1 MGLFSKLKDKFSKKE
16 DVKEEKIQEKYDKGL
31 EKTRESFVSSLSLL
45 GKKFTKV
52 NEEYYEELERILIK
66 ADIGVNTVDKFMDLL
81 RKRVKSENII
91 DTKYLN
97 EVIVDELFIIYVE
110 GESLSDKIN
119 MASSGPTVLLFV
131 GVNGVGKT
139 TLMKEIFKNNNEC
152 IEINDN
158 IGDVININYL
168 NFEILEVKE
177 EEKGEQSTG
186 IIIQIPSSKIFNYP
200 IKNYSKAF
208 KYIWKEMEINVPI
221 DSDIEKD
228 KKTLYKIINSNE
240 TLKKIPNKM
249 KNQLNNVVGEY
260 RIYYNNLDPI
270 IYTSVVDNHVKLTIR
285 FLCHPK
291 KVRNIE
297 SDLWNKILLANKE
310 GKIKL
315 FVD

>member
-1 MGLFSKLKDKFSKKE
+1 MNLLNYVTKITGINNNYFTSSIESLLVLFILRLVDKVFQFINNKFNKNDKNKYKLNKRIHLITNIIIIIAFVIIWQDYFKNFLTL
-16 DVKEEKIQEKYDKGL
+16 I
-31 EKTRESFVSSLSLL
+31 SFVSAALTFAL
-45 GKKFTKV
+45 
-52 NEEYYEELERILIK
+52 RDIILNFFS
-66 ADIGVNTVDKFMDLL
+66 G
-81 RKRVKSENII
+81 
-91 DTKYLN
+91 
-97 EVIVDELFIIYVE
+97 IYI
-110 GESLSDKIN
+110 KIN
-119 MASSGPTVLLFV
+119 KPFNV
-131 GVNGVGKT
+131 
-139 TLMKEIFKNNNEC
+139 EDR

-249 KNQLNNVVGEY
+249 KNQLNNAVGEY

>member
-1 MGLFSKLKDKFSKKE
+1 MNLLNYVSKITGINNNYFTSSIESILVLFILRLSDKVFQFINNKFNKNDKNKYKLNKRIHLINNIIIIIAFVIIWQDYFKNFLTL
-16 DVKEEKIQEKYDKGL
+16 I
-31 EKTRESFVSSLSLL
+31 SFVSAALTFAL
-45 GKKFTKV
+45 
-52 NEEYYEELERILIK
+52 RDIILNFFS
-66 ADIGVNTVDKFMDLL
+66 G
-81 RKRVKSENII
+81 
-91 DTKYLN
+91 
-97 EVIVDELFIIYVE
+97 IYI
-110 GESLSDKIN
+110 KIN
-119 MASSGPTVLLFV
+119 KPFSV
-131 GVNGVGKT
+131 
-139 TLMKEIFKNNNEC
+139 EDR

-240 TLKKIPNKM
+240 TLKKIPSKM

-315 FVD
+315 FID

>member
-1 MGLFSKLKDKFSKKE
+1 MNLLNYVSKITGINNNYFTSSIESILVLFILRLSDKVFQFINNKFNKNDKNKYKLNKRIHLINNIIIIIAFVIIWQDYFKNFLTL
-16 DVKEEKIQEKYDKGL
+16 I
-31 EKTRESFVSSLSLL
+31 SFVSAALTFAL
-45 GKKFTKV
+45 
-52 NEEYYEELERILIK
+52 RDIILNFFS
-66 ADIGVNTVDKFMDLL
+66 G
-81 RKRVKSENII
+81 
-91 DTKYLN
+91 
-97 EVIVDELFIIYVE
+97 IYI
-110 GESLSDKIN
+110 KIN
-119 MASSGPTVLLFV
+119 KPFSV
-131 GVNGVGKT
+131 
-139 TLMKEIFKNNNEC
+139 EDR

-208 KYIWKEMEINVPI
+208 KYIWKEMEVNVPI
-221 DSDIEKD
+221 DSDIEKS
-228 KKTLYKIINSNE
+228 KKELYKIINSNE

-297 SDLWNKILLANKE
+297 SDIWNKILIANKN

-315 FVD
+315 FID

>member
-1 MGLFSKLKDKFSKKE
+1 MNLLNYVTKITGINNNYFTSSIESLLVLFILRLVDKVFQFINNKFNKNDKNKYKLNKRIHLITNIIIIIAFVIIWQDYFKNFLTL
-16 DVKEEKIQEKYDKGL
+16 I
-31 EKTRESFVSSLSLL
+31 SFVSAALTFAL
-45 GKKFTKV
+45 
-52 NEEYYEELERILIK
+52 RDIILNFFS
-66 ADIGVNTVDKFMDLL
+66 G
-81 RKRVKSENII
+81 
-91 DTKYLN
+91 
-97 EVIVDELFIIYVE
+97 IYI
-110 GESLSDKIN
+110 KIN
-119 MASSGPTVLLFV
+119 KPFNV
-131 GVNGVGKT
+131 
-139 TLMKEIFKNNNEC
+139 EDR

-208 KYIWKEMEINVPI
+208 KYIWKEIEINVHI

>member
-1 MGLFSKLKDKFSKKE
+1 MNILNYVTKITGINNNYFTSSIESLLVLFILRLSDKVFQFINNKFNKNDKNKYKLNKRIHLITNIIIIIAFVIIWQDYFKNLLTL
-16 DVKEEKIQEKYDKGL
+16 I
-31 EKTRESFVSSLSLL
+31 SFVSAALTFAL
-45 GKKFTKV
+45 
-52 NEEYYEELERILIK
+52 RDIILNFFS
-66 ADIGVNTVDKFMDLL
+66 G
-81 RKRVKSENII
+81 
-91 DTKYLN
+91 
-97 EVIVDELFIIYVE
+97 IYI
-110 GESLSDKIN
+110 KIN
-119 MASSGPTVLLFV
+119 KPFSV
-131 GVNGVGKT
+131 
-139 TLMKEIFKNNNEC
+139 EDR

>member
-1 MGLFSKLKDKFSKKE
+1 MNLLNYVSKITGINNNYFTSSIESILVLFILRLSDKVFQFINNKFNKNDKNKYKLNKRIHLINNIIIIIAFVIIWQDYFKNFLTL
-16 DVKEEKIQEKYDKGL
+16 I
-31 EKTRESFVSSLSLL
+31 SFVSAALTFAL
-45 GKKFTKV
+45 
-52 NEEYYEELERILIK
+52 RDIILNFFS
-66 ADIGVNTVDKFMDLL
+66 G
-81 RKRVKSENII
+81 
-91 DTKYLN
+91 
-97 EVIVDELFIIYVE
+97 IYI
-110 GESLSDKIN
+110 KIN
-119 MASSGPTVLLFV
+119 KPFSV
-131 GVNGVGKT
+131 
-139 TLMKEIFKNNNEC
+139 EDR

-315 FVD
+315 FID

>member
-1 MGLFSKLKDKFSKKE
+1 MNILNYVTKITGINNNYFTSSIESLLVLFILKLSDKVFQFINNKFNKN
-16 DVKEEKIQEKYDKGL
+16 DKNKYKLNKRIHLITNIIIIIAFVIIWQDYFKNL
-31 EKTRESFVSSLSLL
+31 LTLISFVSAALTFAL
-45 GKKFTKV
+45 
-52 NEEYYEELERILIK
+52 RDIILNFFS
-66 ADIGVNTVDKFMDLL
+66 G
-81 RKRVKSENII
+81 
-91 DTKYLN
+91 
-97 EVIVDELFIIYVE
+97 IYI
-110 GESLSDKIN
+110 KIN
-119 MASSGPTVLLFV
+119 KPFSV
-131 GVNGVGKT
+131 
-139 TLMKEIFKNNNEC
+139 EDR

-270 IYTSVVDNHVKLTIR
+270 IYTSVVDNHVRLTIR

>member
-1 MGLFSKLKDKFSKKE
+1 MNFINIITKITGINNNYLTSAIESVIIIIILKLIDKIFEFLNNKFNKNDRKKY
-16 DVKEEKIQEKYDKGL
+16 KLNKKIHLLISVFIIIAFIIIWQNYFKNFL
-31 EKTRESFVSSLSLL
+31 TLISFVSAALTFAL
-45 GKKFTKV
+45 
-52 NEEYYEELERILIK
+52 RDIILNFFSGIYIK
-66 ADIGVNTVDKFMDLL
+66 
-81 RKRVKSENII
+81 
-91 DTKYLN
+91 LN
-97 EVIVDELFIIYVE
+97 KPFSVE
-110 GESLSDKIN
+110 DR
-119 MASSGPTVLLFV
+119 
-131 GVNGVGKT
+131 
-139 TLMKEIFKNNNEC
+139 

-168 NFEILEVKE
+168 SFEILEVKE

-208 KYIWKEMEINVPI
+208 KYIWKEMEVNVPI
-221 DSDIEKD
+221 DSDIEKS
-228 KKTLYKIINSNE
+228 KKELYKIINSNE

-260 RIYYNNLDPI
+260 RIYYNNLEPI
-270 IYTSVVDNHVKLTIR
+270 IYTSIVENHVKLTIR

-297 SDLWNKILLANKE
+297 SDIWNKILIANKN

-315 FVD
+315 FID

>member
-1 MGLFSKLKDKFSKKE
+1 MNILNYVTKITGINNNYFTSSIESLLVLFILRLSDKVFQFINNKFNKNDKNKYKLNKRIHLITNIIIIIAFVIIWQDYFKNLLTL
-16 DVKEEKIQEKYDKGL
+16 I
-31 EKTRESFVSSLSLL
+31 SFVSAALTFAL
-45 GKKFTKV
+45 
-52 NEEYYEELERILIK
+52 RDIILNFFS
-66 ADIGVNTVDKFMDLL
+66 G
-81 RKRVKSENII
+81 
-91 DTKYLN
+91 
-97 EVIVDELFIIYVE
+97 IYI
-110 GESLSDKIN
+110 KIN
-119 MASSGPTVLLFV
+119 KPFSV
-131 GVNGVGKT
+131 
-139 TLMKEIFKNNNEC
+139 EDR

-270 IYTSVVDNHVKLTIR
+270 IYTSVVDNHVRLTIR

>member
-1 MGLFSKLKDKFSKKE
+1 MNLLNYVTKITGINNNYFTSSIESLLVLFILRLVDKVFQFINNKFNKNDKNKYKLNKRIHLITNIIIIIVFVIIWQDYFKNFLTL
-16 DVKEEKIQEKYDKGL
+16 I
-31 EKTRESFVSSLSLL
+31 SFVSAALTFAL
-45 GKKFTKV
+45 
-52 NEEYYEELERILIK
+52 RDIILNFFS
-66 ADIGVNTVDKFMDLL
+66 G
-81 RKRVKSENII
+81 
-91 DTKYLN
+91 
-97 EVIVDELFIIYVE
+97 IYI
-110 GESLSDKIN
+110 KIN
-119 MASSGPTVLLFV
+119 KPFNV
-131 GVNGVGKT
+131 
-139 TLMKEIFKNNNEC
+139 EDR

>member
-1 MGLFSKLKDKFSKKE
+1 MNILNYVTKITGINNNYFTSSIESLLVLFILRLSDKVFQFINNKFNKNDKNKYKLNKRIHLITNIIIIIAFVIIWQDYFKNLLTL
-16 DVKEEKIQEKYDKGL
+16 I
-31 EKTRESFVSSLSLL
+31 SFVSAALTFAL
-45 GKKFTKV
+45 
-52 NEEYYEELERILIK
+52 RDIILNFFS
-66 ADIGVNTVDKFMDLL
+66 G
-81 RKRVKSENII
+81 
-91 DTKYLN
+91 
-97 EVIVDELFIIYVE
+97 IYI
-110 GESLSDKIN
+110 KIN
-119 MASSGPTVLLFV
+119 KPFSV
-131 GVNGVGKT
+131 
-139 TLMKEIFKNNNEC
+139 EDR

-208 KYIWKEMEINVPI
+208 KYVWKEMEINVPI

>member
-1 MGLFSKLKDKFSKKE
+1 MNLLNYVSKITGINNNYFTSSIESILVLFILRLSDKVFQFINNKFNKNDKNKYKLNKRIHLINNIIIIIAFVIIWQNYFKNFLTL
-16 DVKEEKIQEKYDKGL
+16 I
-31 EKTRESFVSSLSLL
+31 SFVSAALTFAL
-45 GKKFTKV
+45 
-52 NEEYYEELERILIK
+52 RDIILNFFS
-66 ADIGVNTVDKFMDLL
+66 G
-81 RKRVKSENII
+81 
-91 DTKYLN
+91 
-97 EVIVDELFIIYVE
+97 IYI
-110 GESLSDKIN
+110 KIN
-119 MASSGPTVLLFV
+119 KPFSV
-131 GVNGVGKT
+131 
-139 TLMKEIFKNNNEC
+139 EDR

-315 FVD
+315 FID

>member
-1 MGLFSKLKDKFSKKE
+1 MNLLNYVSKITGINNNYFTSS
-16 DVKEEKIQEKYDKGL
+16 I
-31 EKTRESFVSSLSLL
+31 ES
-45 GKKFTKV
+45 
-52 NEEYYEELERILIK
+52 IL
-66 ADIGVNTVDKFMDLL
+66 V
-81 RKRVKSENII
+81 
-91 DTKYLN
+91 
-97 EVIVDELFIIYVE
+97 LFILR
-110 GESLSDKIN
+110 LSDKVFQFIN
-119 MASSGPTVLLFV
+119 NKFNKNDKNKYKLNKRIHLINNIIIIIAFV
-131 GVNGVGKT
+131 
-139 TLMKEIFKNNNEC
+139 IIWQDYFKNFLTLISFISAALTFALRDIILNFFSGIYIKINKPFSVEDR

-315 FVD
+315 FID

>member
-1 MGLFSKLKDKFSKKE
+1 MNLLNYVSKITGINNNYFTSSIESILVLFILRLSDKVFQFINNKFNKNDKNKYKLNKRIHLINNIIIIIAFVIIWQDYFKNFLTL
-16 DVKEEKIQEKYDKGL
+16 I
-31 EKTRESFVSSLSLL
+31 SFVSAALTFAL
-45 GKKFTKV
+45 
-52 NEEYYEELERILIK
+52 RDIILNFFS
-66 ADIGVNTVDKFMDLL
+66 G
-81 RKRVKSENII
+81 
-91 DTKYLN
+91 
-97 EVIVDELFIIYVE
+97 IYI
-110 GESLSDKIN
+110 KIN
-119 MASSGPTVLLFV
+119 KPFSV
-131 GVNGVGKT
+131 
-139 TLMKEIFKNNNEC
+139 EDR

-260 RIYYNNLDPI
+260 RIYYNNLEPI
-270 IYTSVVDNHVKLTIR
+270 IYTSIVENHVKLTIR

-315 FVD
+315 FID

>member
-1 MGLFSKLKDKFSKKE
+1 MNILDFITNITGIDNNYFKSAIESLIVIIIFKLINKIFELLNNKFNKNDRNKYKLNKRCHLFTNIIIIISFIIIWQDYFKNFLTL
-16 DVKEEKIQEKYDKGL
+16 I
-31 EKTRESFVSSLSLL
+31 SFVSAALTFAL
-45 GKKFTKV
+45 
-52 NEEYYEELERILIK
+52 RDIILNFFSGIYIK
-66 ADIGVNTVDKFMDLL
+66 
-81 RKRVKSENII
+81 
-91 DTKYLN
+91 LN
-97 EVIVDELFIIYVE
+97 KTFSVE
-110 GESLSDKIN
+110 DR
-119 MASSGPTVLLFV
+119 
-131 GVNGVGKT
+131 
-139 TLMKEIFKNNNEC
+139 
-152 IEINDN
+152 IEINDI

-168 NFEILEVKE
+168 SFEILEVKE

-186 IIIQIPSSKIFNYP
+186 IIVQIPCSKIFSYP

-221 DSDIEKD
+221 DSDIEKN
-228 KKTLYKIINSNE
+228 KKVLYKIINSNE

-297 SDLWNKILLANKE
+297 SDIWNKILLANKD

-315 FVD
+315 FTD

>member
-1 MGLFSKLKDKFSKKE
+1 MNLLNYVSKITGINNNYFTSSIESILVLFILRLSDKVFQFINNKFNKNDKNKYKLNKRIHLINNIIIIIAFVIIWQDYFKNFLTL
-16 DVKEEKIQEKYDKGL
+16 I
-31 EKTRESFVSSLSLL
+31 SFVSAALTFAL
-45 GKKFTKV
+45 
-52 NEEYYEELERILIK
+52 RDIILNFFS
-66 ADIGVNTVDKFMDLL
+66 G
-81 RKRVKSENII
+81 
-91 DTKYLN
+91 
-97 EVIVDELFIIYVE
+97 IYI
-110 GESLSDKIN
+110 KIN
-119 MASSGPTVLLFV
+119 KPFSV
-131 GVNGVGKT
+131 
-139 TLMKEIFKNNNEC
+139 EDR

-315 FVD
+315 FIN